1 MFVNIS
7 DRKSIGNL
15 VLRVLYVPGNEVGSR
30 ATFDTICYPSCTLL
44 TKVTWRN
51 TFFYFPHHH
60 LMRKNCKS
68 SHFSNIFTSSSHFRR
83 TFVALFSRSLA
94 SAEKKL
100 TNNEKHAKSSDEMA
114 KTVKIEKPAD
124 IREEINQQTT
134 TSKS

>member
-30 ATFDTICYPSCTLL
+30 ATFDTICYPSRTLL

-51 TFFYFPHHH
+51 TLFYFPSPSPHAQK
-60 LMRKNCKS
+60 LQI
-68 SHFSNIFTSSSHFRR
+68 FSLFKYLHII
-83 TFVALFSRSLA
+83 VALFSCSQA

-124 IREEINQQTT
+124 IREEFNQQTT

>member
-1 MFVNIS
+1 MAKHI
-7 DRKSIGNL
+7 
-15 VLRVLYVPGNEVGSR
+15 VLFSL
-30 ATFDTICYPSCTLL
+30 TITSCAKIANLL
-44 TKVTWRN
+44 T
-51 TFFYFPHHH
+51 FQISLHH
-60 LMRKNCKS
+60 
-68 SHFSNIFTSSSHFRR
+68 RR
-83 TFVALFSRSLA
+83 TFVALFSRSQA

>member
-1 MFVNIS
+1 MAKHI
-7 DRKSIGNL
+7 
-15 VLRVLYVPGNEVGSR
+15 VLFSL
-30 ATFDTICYPSCTLL
+30 TITSCAKIADLL
-44 TKVTWRN
+44 T
-51 TFFYFPHHH
+51 FQI
-60 LMRKNCKS
+60 S
-68 SHFSNIFTSSSHFRR
+68 SHHRR
-83 TFVALFSRSLA
+83 TFVALFSRSQA

>member
-1 MFVNIS
+1 MAKHI
-7 DRKSIGNL
+7 
-15 VLRVLYVPGNEVGSR
+15 VLFSL
-30 ATFDTICYPSCTLL
+30 TITSCAKIADLL
-44 TKVTWRN
+44 T
-51 TFFYFPHHH
+51 FQI
-60 LMRKNCKS
+60 S
-68 SHFSNIFTSSSHFRR
+68 SHHRR
-83 TFVALFSRSLA
+83 TFVALFSCSQA

>member
-30 ATFDTICYPSCTLL
+30 ATFDTICYPSRTLL

-51 TFFYFPHHH
+51 TLFYFPSPSPQAQK
-60 LMRKNCKS
+60 LQI
-68 SHFSNIFTSSSHFRR
+68 FSLFKYLHII
-83 TFVALFSRSLA
+83 VALFSCSQA

-124 IREEINQQTT
+124 VREEFNQQTT

>member
-1 MFVNIS
+1 MAKHIFLFS
-7 DRKSIGNL
+7 L
-15 VLRVLYVPGNEVGSR
+15 
-30 ATFDTICYPSCTLL
+30 TITSCAKIADLL
-44 TKVTWRN
+44 T
-51 TFFYFPHHH
+51 FQI
-60 LMRKNCKS
+60 S
-68 SHFSNIFTSSSHFRR
+68 SHHRR
-83 TFVALFSRSLA
+83 TFVALFSRSQA

>member
-1 MFVNIS
+1 MAKHIFLFS
-7 DRKSIGNL
+7 L
-15 VLRVLYVPGNEVGSR
+15 
-30 ATFDTICYPSCTLL
+30 TITSCAKIANLL
-44 TKVTWRN
+44 T
-51 TFFYFPHHH
+51 FQI
-60 LMRKNCKS
+60 S
-68 SHFSNIFTSSSHFRR
+68 SHHRR
-83 TFVALFSRSLA
+83 TFVALFSRSQA

>member
-1 MFVNIS
+1 MAKHI
-7 DRKSIGNL
+7 
-15 VLRVLYVPGNEVGSR
+15 VLFSL
-30 ATFDTICYPSCTLL
+30 TITSCAKIADLL
-44 TKVTWRN
+44 T
-51 TFFYFPHHH
+51 FQI
-60 LMRKNCKS
+60 S
-68 SHFSNIFTSSSHFRR
+68 SHHRR
-83 TFVALFSRSLA
+83 TFFALFSRSQA

>member
-30 ATFDTICYPSCTLL
+30 ATFDTICYPSRTLL

-51 TFFYFPHHH
+51 TLFYFPSPSPHAQK
-60 LMRKNCKS
+60 LQI
-68 SHFSNIFTSSSHFRR
+68 FSLFKYLHII
-83 TFVALFSRSLA
+83 VALSSPYFLA
-94 SAEKKL
+94 AKPQQKKKL

-124 IREEINQQTT
+124 IREEFNQQTT

>member
-1 MFVNIS
+1 MFVNIG

-15 VLRVLYVPGNEVGSR
+15 VLRVLYVPGNEFGSR
-30 ATFDTICYPSCTLL
+30 ATFDTICYPSRTLL

-51 TFFYFPHHH
+51 TLFYFPSPSPQAQK
-60 LMRKNCKS
+60 LQI
-68 SHFSNIFTSSSHFRR
+68 FSLFKYLHII
-83 TFVALFSRSLA
+83 VALFSCSQA

-124 IREEINQQTT
+124 IREEFNQQTT